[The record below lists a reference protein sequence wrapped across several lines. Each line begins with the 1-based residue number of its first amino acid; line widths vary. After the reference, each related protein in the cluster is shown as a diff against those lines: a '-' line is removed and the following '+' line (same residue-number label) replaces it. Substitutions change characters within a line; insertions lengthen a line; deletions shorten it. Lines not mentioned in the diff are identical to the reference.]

1 MTNWVTD
8 SKPAVPDLPLG
19 RTVVQMFADEKDPID
34 IADGDQA
41 DRFPDTDQIHRAA
54 ADLARSDRMID
65 EWGWQ
70 SFPASDPP
78 PTW

>member
-1 MTNWVTD
+1 
-8 SKPAVPDLPLG
+8 
-19 RTVVQMFADEKDPID
+19 MFADESDVLK
-34 IADGDQA
+34 IADGDPA
-41 DRFPDTDQIHRAA
+41 DGANDVERIRREA